1 MFVPFVGSER
11 DDTGE
16 GLLGS
21 ARCHALSCLSHG
33 GPPGHSQGVLL
44 ADTVAASA
52 KLLTLDHKKD

>member
-11 DDTGE
+11 EDW
-16 GLLGS
+16 LLGS
-21 ARCHALSCLSHG
+21 ARCALSCLSNG
-33 GPPGHSQGVLL
+33 GPPGLSQGVLL